1 MNLVYMKYAVEVA
14 SCGSINKAAESLYM
28 DQSNLSRC
36 IKELEASLGVN
47 LFERSSRGIKVTPR
61 GEEFLKYAKSILKQ
75 VDTVENMFR
84 GNLSENKKFSVSV
97 PRASYISDAFSSFIG
112 KLPDEDKFEFFYKET
127 NSLRAIKNI
136 LESDY
141 RLGII
146 RYAEQYDAYYK
157 DLLDAKGL
165 AYELVTEFRYRLLVS
180 KNSPLAAVNDV
191 QFSDLPDKTEIA
203 HADPYVPFLSLA
215 EVKKEELPQTE
226 RRIFVFERASQFEL
240 LSKDPRTFM
249 WVSAVPASTLAS
261 YGLVEKTCA
270 ENEKIYKDVLIYKK
284 DYALTDLDKAFVT
297 ELCRVKREL
306 FGAS

>member
-1 MNLVYMKYAVEVA
+1 M
-14 SCGSINKAAESLYM
+14 
-28 DQSNLSRC
+28 
-36 IKELEASLGVN
+36 
-47 LFERSSRGIKVTPR
+47 
-61 GEEFLKYAKSILKQ
+61 
-75 VDTVENMFR
+75 
-84 GNLSENKKFSVSV
+84 
-97 PRASYISDAFSSFIG
+97 
-112 KLPDEDKFEFFYKET
+112 
-127 NSLRAIKNI
+127 
-136 LESDY
+136 
-141 RLGII
+141 
-146 RYAEQYDAYYK
+146 
-157 DLLDAKGL
+157 
-165 AYELVTEFRYRLLVS
+165 S
-180 KNSPLAAVNDV
+180 KNSPLATVNDV
-191 QFSDLPDKTEIA
+191 KFSDLPDKTEIA

-270 ENEKIYKDVLIYKK
+270 ENKKIYKDILIYKK

>member
-36 IKELEASLGVN
+36 IKELETSLGVN

-84 GNLSENKKFSVSV
+84 GDFSENKKFSVSV

-112 KLPDEDKFEFFYKET
+112 TLPDEDKFEFFYKET

-146 RYAEQYDAYYK
+146 RYAEQYDSYYK
-157 DLLDAKGL
+157 ELLDAKGL
-165 AYELVTEFRYRLLVS
+165 AYELVTEFRYRLLAS
-180 KNSPLAAVNDV
+180 KNSPLAALNDV
-191 QFSDLPDKTEIA
+191 KFSDLLDKTEIA

-240 LSKDPRTFM
+240 LSKDPRAFM
-249 WVSAVPASTLAS
+249 WVSAVPESTLAN
-261 YGLVEKTCA
+261 YGLIEKTCA
-270 ENEKIYKDVLIYKK
+270 ENKKVYKDLLIYKK

-306 FGAS
+306 FGVS